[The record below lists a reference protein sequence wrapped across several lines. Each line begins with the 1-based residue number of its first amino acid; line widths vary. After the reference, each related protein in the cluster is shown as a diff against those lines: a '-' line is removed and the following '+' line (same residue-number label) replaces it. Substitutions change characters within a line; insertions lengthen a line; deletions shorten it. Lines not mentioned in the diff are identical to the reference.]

1 VATIETWRT
10 MTSPYRASVGPTDR
24 ELVDAL
30 HRVARA
36 RAHLIHAE
44 RQAEADRLAATPDER
59 NRQIEDAR
67 SEVLWRQASV
77 LAAPRSAKAA
87 QALVVAQARERAA
100 LQRFGYSSFA
110 DYREQRQA
118 TPSTD
123 VRLLLA
129 RREHEAAQQ
138 AWQQL
143 QEACDTEIVI
153 DLTGDEPQII
163 T

>member
-1 VATIETWRT
+1 
-10 MTSPYRASVGPTDR
+10 MSSPYRASVGPTDR

-30 HRVARA
+30 QRVARA
-36 RAHLIHAE
+36 RTHLIHAE
-44 RQAEADRLAATPDER
+44 RQAQVDRLAATPDER
-59 NRQIEDAR
+59 NRQIEDAHA
-67 SEVLWRQASV
+67 EVLWRQAAV

-87 QALVVAQARERAA
+87 QALVVAQARERAS

-110 DYREQRQA
+110 DYRDQRQVA
-118 TPSTD
+118 PSTD
-123 VRLLLA
+123 VHLLLA

-138 AWQQL
+138 AWRELQQ
-143 QEACDTEIVI
+143 ACDTEVVI